1 MASGLLRTSDIAK
14 TLGVHVNTVRNYE
27 KWGYLP
33 EIPRGENGYRA
44 FTAVH
49 LEQARL
55 ACLVLQWPYL
65 GERAPLVHLVQSAA
79 RHNFGTTLE
88 MAYDYLTKIRMAH
101 AEAETAVQFLEH
113 WVSGRLLDISPQKMT
128 ISQAAEYLNVTV
140 DMLRNWERNG
150 LIEIPRQPSNQY
162 RLYGAAE
169 FARLRVIRKLVQSG
183 YSLMAISYMLQQV
196 DAGNTSNLRA
206 ALTLP
211 PHESANE
218 AIDMIADHW
227 LPSLQE
233 IEQRAQATI
242 QQINHLIQLVHSQ
255 ETAVLANHK
264 PSNITP

>member
-1 MASGLLRTSDIAK
+1 MASGLLRTSDIAQ

-65 GERAPLVHLVQSAA
+65 GERAPLVQLVQSAA
-79 RHNFGTTLE
+79 QQDFGTTLE
-88 MAYDYLTKIRMAH
+88 MAYDYLIKIRTAY

-113 WVSGRLLDISPQKMT
+113 WVSGRLLDISSQKMT
-128 ISQAAEYLNVTV
+128 VSQAAEYLDLTV

-150 LIEIPRQPSNQY
+150 LIVIPRQPSNQY

-169 FARLRVIRKLVQSG
+169 FARLRVIRRLVQSG
-183 YSLMAISYMLQQV
+183 FSLMAISRMLSKLTLAAPAVCARRWNCPEQK
-196 DAGNTSNLRA
+196 APTRPLTSWATIGFPASRKLNSAPRPSLNTSP
-206 ALTLP
+206 T
-211 PHESANE
+211 
-218 AIDMIADHW
+218 
-227 LPSLQE
+227 
-233 IEQRAQATI
+233 
-242 QQINHLIQLVHSQ
+242 
-255 ETAVLANHK
+255 
-264 PSNITP
+264 

>member
-1 MASGLLRTSDIAK
+1 
-14 TLGVHVNTVRNYE
+14 
-27 KWGYLP
+27 LP

-65 GERAPLVHLVQSAA
+65 GQRPPLVRLVQNAA
-79 RHNFGTTLE
+79 SGDFGTALE
-88 MAYDYLTKIRMAH
+88 MTYEYLTKIRVAQ

-113 WVSGRLLDISPQKMT
+113 WASGRLLDTSSHTMT
-128 ISQAAEYLNVTV
+128 ISQAAANLNVTV

-150 LIEIPRQPSNQY
+150 LIQIPRQPSNQY

-169 FARLRVIRKLVQSG
+169 FARLRVIRKLVQTG
-183 YSLMAISYMLQQV
+183 FGLMAISNVLRQV
-196 DAGNTSNLRA
+196 DGGDTGNLRA

-218 AIDMIADHW
+218 AIDVMGDHW

-233 IEQRAQATI
+233 VEQRAQAII
-242 QQINHLIQLVHSQ
+242 QQINHLIQLSHDE
-255 ETAVLANHK
+255 ETAALADNK